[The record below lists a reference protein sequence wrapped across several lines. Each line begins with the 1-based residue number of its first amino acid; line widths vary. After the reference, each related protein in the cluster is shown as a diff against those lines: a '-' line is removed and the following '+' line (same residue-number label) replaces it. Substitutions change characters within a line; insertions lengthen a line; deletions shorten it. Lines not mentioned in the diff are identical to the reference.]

1 VAKILFT
8 GGGTAGHVTPNI
20 ALIEA
25 LSDQGWDCQYV
36 GSRTGIERE
45 LISPLAIPYHAIYS
59 GKLRRYFS
67 WQNFID
73 PLFILLGILQS
84 ILICLRLR
92 PNIVFSKGGF
102 VAFPVVFSA
111 WLCRIPVI
119 SHESDITPGL
129 ANKLCL
135 PFSRVLC
142 VNFPE
147 TIGYLAASL
156 PPGRVRLTG
165 SPLRAGLRHTNASR
179 GRDFL
184 GFDQTKPI
192 VLVVGGSLGAR
203 VLNEV
208 IWDNLPVMSEKYQV
222 VHMVGAGN
230 QREHDLQHDPG
241 AYVQFDYL
249 GDEYGDVL
257 AAADMVVSRAGA
269 NSIFELLS
277 FRKPHLLV
285 PLTAAA
291 SRGDQLVN
299 ARVMGDA
306 GMSLV
311 LQESELGGDELLRA
325 LANLEDD
332 SRWVLAM
339 KSFPD
344 TDAVQIIVELI
355 GEIAQI

>member
-1 VAKILFT
+1 MARILFT

-25 LSDQGWDCQYV
+25 LTAEGWDCQYV
-36 GSRTGIERE
+36 GSRAGIERE
-45 LISPLAIPYHAIYS
+45 LISPLAICYHSIHS

-73 PLFILLGILQS
+73 PLFILLGTFQS
-84 ILICLRLR
+84 LWLCLRLR
-92 PNIVFSKGGF
+92 PDIVFSKGGF
-102 VAFPVVFSA
+102 VAVPVVFAA

-129 ANKLCL
+129 ANRLCL

-147 TIGYLAASL
+147 TIGYLSASL
-156 PPGRVRLTG
+156 PPERIRLTG
-165 SPLRAGLRHTNASR
+165 SPLRSGLRNTDASR

-184 GFDQTKPI
+184 GFDQAKPI

-203 VLNEV
+203 ALNEA
-208 IWDNLPVMSEKYQV
+208 IWDSLPALLEQYQL

-230 QREHDLQHDPG
+230 KHEHRGG
-241 AYVQFDYL
+241 AYVQFEYL

-269 NSIFELLS
+269 NSLFELLS

-299 ARVMGDA
+299 ARVMADA

-311 LQESELGGDELLRA
+311 IQESELTSDTLLQA
-325 LANLEDD
+325 LANLEDK
-332 SRWVLAM
+332 SQWVFAM
-339 KSFPD
+339 DSFPD
-344 TDAVQIIVELI
+344 TDAVQVIVALIVELT
-355 GEIAQI
+355 GDAVQG

>member
-1 VAKILFT
+1 VARILFT

-25 LSDQGWDCQYV
+25 LSVDGWDCQYV
-36 GSRTGIERE
+36 GSRAGIERA
-45 LISPLAIPYHAIYS
+45 LISPLSIRYHAIHS

-73 PLFILLGILQS
+73 PFFILLGLFQS
-84 ILICLRLR
+84 LWICLRIQ
-92 PNIVFSKGGF
+92 PDIVFSKGGF
-102 VAFPVVFSA
+102 VAVPVVFAA

-147 TIGYLAASL
+147 TIGYLSASL
-156 PPGRVRLTG
+156 PAERVRVTG
-165 SPLRAGLRHTNASR
+165 SPLRSGLRNTDASR

-184 GFDQTKPI
+184 GFSQAKPI

-203 VLNEV
+203 ALNEA
-208 IWDNLPVMSEKYQV
+208 IWDNLPVLLEKYQI

-230 QREHDLQHDPG
+230 KQQPGDG
-241 AYVQFDYL
+241 AYRQFEYL

-257 AAADMVVSRAGA
+257 AAADLVVSRAGA

-299 ARVMGDA
+299 ARVMAAA

-311 LQESELGGDELLRA
+311 IQESELNSSTLMRA
-325 LANLEDD
+325 LANLEDKD
-332 SRWVLAM
+332 QWERSMESV
-339 KSFPD
+339 PD
-344 TDAVQIIVELI
+344 TDAVKTIVDLI
-355 GEIAQI
+355 GETARH

>member
-1 VAKILFT
+1 VARILFT

-25 LSDQGWDCQYV
+25 LAVQGWDCQYV
-36 GSRTGIERE
+36 GSRGGIERE
-45 LISPLAIPYHAIYS
+45 LISPLSIRYHAIHS

-73 PLFILLGILQS
+73 PLFILLGIFQS
-84 ILICLRLR
+84 LWVCLRTR
-92 PNIVFSKGGF
+92 PDIVFSKGGF
-102 VAFPVVFSA
+102 VAFPLVFSA

-147 TIGYLAASL
+147 TIGYLSRSL
-156 PPGRVRLTG
+156 PPERIRLTG
-165 SPLRAGLRHTNASR
+165 SPLRSGLRHTDARR

-184 GFDQTKPI
+184 GFDQAKPI

-203 VLNEV
+203 ALNKV
-208 IWDNLPVMSEKYQV
+208 IWDNLPALLEKYQLA
-222 VHMVGAGN
+222 HMVGASNKRDHSG
-230 QREHDLQHDPG
+230 G
-241 AYVQFDYL
+241 AYVQFEYL
-249 GDEYGDVL
+249 GAEYGDVL

-299 ARVMGDA
+299 ARVMADA

-311 LQESELGGDELLRA
+311 IEESELTSSSLLRA
-325 LANLEDD
+325 LANLEDQ
-332 SRWVLAM
+332 SRWALAL
-339 KSFPD
+339 KAFPD
-344 TDAVQIIVELI
+344 TDAIPIIVELI
-355 GEIAQI
+355 VELAGETARV

>member
-1 VAKILFT
+1 MARILFT

-25 LSDQGWDCQYV
+25 LLAQDWDCQYV
-36 GSRTGIERE
+36 GSRGGIERT
-45 LISPLAIPYHAIYS
+45 LISPLSIRYHAIYS

-84 ILICLRLR
+84 LWVCLRIQ
-92 PNIVFSKGGF
+92 PDIVFSKGGF
-102 VAFPVVFSA
+102 VAVPVVFAA

-147 TIGYLAASL
+147 TIGYLSNSL
-156 PPGRVRLTG
+156 PSERIRVTG
-165 SPLRAGLRHTNASR
+165 SPLRSVLRNTDAGR

-184 GFDQTKPI
+184 GFRQAKPI
-192 VLVVGGSLGAR
+192 LLVVGGSLGAR
-203 VLNEV
+203 VLNEA
-208 IWDNLPVMSEKYQV
+208 IWENLPVLLNKYQI

-230 QREHDLQHDPG
+230 RHEHVDG
-241 AYVQFDYL
+241 AYLQFEYL
-249 GDEYGDVL
+249 ADEYGDVL
-257 AAADMVVSRAGA
+257 AASDLVVSRAGA
-269 NSIFELLS
+269 NSIFELLN

-299 ARVMGDA
+299 ARVMADA

-311 LQESELGGDELLRA
+311 IHESELNTGTLMRA
-325 LANLEDD
+325 LANLEDKAQWE
-332 SRWVLAM
+332 SSM
-339 KSFPD
+339 ESFPD
-344 TDAVQIIVELI
+344 TDAVKVIVELI
-355 GEIAQI
+355 GETAQI